1 MRTRMSI
8 MESALDIFSE
18 KNFAN
23 ASVSEITS
31 RIGLSKGAFYWHF
44 KNKQDILV
52 KIVEEFCAGDCTD
65 TMGGICGA
73 SQEAGCCTMRKY
85 LKDVLVRLRSEERWK
100 KLHELM
106 IRRHEWPDDIRERV
120 EQILHEAMLRDIKQM
135 EAYIVNVR
143 RPGRY
148 ASPYL
153 RTRSRSLWS
162 ASSTDSA
169 SRSFPERCPTSSR
182 IARTYSSTRSQRAE
196 RQAGSVKGGNPCQ
209 RGNVII

>member
-1 MRTRMSI
+1 MRRTKEEAMRTRRSI

-120 EQILHEAMLRDIKQM
+120 EQILQESMLRDIKKM
-135 EAYIVNVR
+135 EAYV
-143 RPGRY
+143 
-148 ASPYL
+148 
-153 RTRSRSLWS
+153 
-162 ASSTDSA
+162 
-169 SRSFPERCPTSSR
+169 E
-182 IARTYSSTRSQRAE
+182 E
-196 RQAGSVKGGNPCQ
+196 RQKTGQIRKSVSAHKVAVLMVSIFHGLGIAQLSGALPDEFTDCADILFDALGKELSVKPEA
-209 RGNVII
+209 